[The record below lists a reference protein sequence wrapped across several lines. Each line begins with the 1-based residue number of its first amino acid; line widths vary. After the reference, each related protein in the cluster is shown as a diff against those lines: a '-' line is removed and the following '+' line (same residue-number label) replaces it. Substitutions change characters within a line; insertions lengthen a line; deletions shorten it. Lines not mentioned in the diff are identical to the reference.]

1 MKRPADMPLLSGISG
16 RVRINSGNLS
26 GTDHPTI
33 IVPVEAVFN
42 PDSAQLNDA
51 RVWVIKNDDGQMH
64 VEERKVQVGQLT
76 ANGIQITSG
85 LADGERLSPQV
96 PVSFAQIRL
105 SGLGSVS
112 GVSDEAD

>member
-33 IVPVEAVFN
+33 VVPVEAVFN

-51 RVWVIKNDDGQMH
+51 RVWVIKNNDGQMH

-76 ANGIQITSG
+76 ANGIQVTSG
-85 LADGERLSPQV
+85 LADGEQIVAAGTGELRPNQV
-96 PVSFAQIRL
+96 VRTWIRER
-105 SGLGSVS
+105 GL
-112 GVSDEAD
+112 